1 MDWETRRLLELAG
14 IKRRRTPDHL
24 LLEEEG
30 EGEEE
35 DPFETGGDDD
45 PFGGGD
51 DAPADGAAPAE
62 EDNREPPESLDPK
75 DIENYGSP
83 RFLDVDMKLSGM
95 LNNSMTSASVA
106 AQHLE
111 TYPGEAIEDEP
122 EPTPAKDEEPEGD
135 EDDEANESFYR
146 FGNRR
151 DKWLI
156 TETYRLL
163 MEAEVEGA
171 AADEFDMERYATE
184 VANYM
189 DTITQTTDIEAG
201 VFNAA
206 RQMILNNF
214 GPETEQ
220 EFIDMLGAVTD
231 GKYDFLPTSMT
242 DPEPEIPIAL
252 GAGGEGG
259 GGV

>member
-30 EGEEE
+30 EDE
-35 DPFETGGDDD
+35 DPFETEGDDD

-51 DAPADGAAPAE
+51 DAPADGAAPE
-62 EDNREPPESLDPK
+62 EDNREPPEALDPK

-111 TYPGEAIEDEP
+111 TYPGEAIEDDP
-122 EPTPAKDEEPEGD
+122 EPTPAKDEEPE

-231 GKYDFLPTSMT
+231 GKYDFLPTSMA

-259 GGV
+259 GA

>member
-14 IKRRRTPDHL
+14 IKRRRTPDSL

-30 EGEEE
+30 DEEAGGDDGG
-35 DPFETGGDDD
+35 DPFETGDDD

-51 DAPADGAAPAE
+51 DAPAADGAPA

-111 TYPGEAIEDEP
+111 TYPGEAIEED
-122 EPTPAKDEEPEGD
+122 PTPAKDEEPE
-135 EDDEANESFYR
+135 EDEANESFYR
-146 FGNRR
+146 YGNRR
-151 DKWLI
+151 DVWLI
-156 TETYRLL
+156 KEASRLL
-163 MEAEVEGA
+163 NEAEEEGA
-171 AADEFDMERYATE
+171 AADEFDIERFATE

-189 DTITQTTDIEAG
+189 DTIQNTTDIEAG

-206 RQMILNNF
+206 RQMVLNNF
-214 GPETEQ
+214 GSATEQ
-220 EFIDMLGAVTD
+220 EFVDMLGAVTD
-231 GKYDFLPTSMT
+231 GKWDFLPTSMS
-242 DPEPEIPIAL
+242 DPAPEIPIAL

>member
-14 IKRRRTPDHL
+14 IKRRRTPDSL

-30 EGEEE
+30 DEEGGGDDGG
-35 DPFETGGDDD
+35 DPFETEGDD
-45 PFGGGD
+45 PFGGGED
-51 DAPADGAAPAE
+51 TAAADGAPA

-111 TYPGEAIEDEP
+111 TYPGEAIEED
-122 EPTPAKDEEPEGD
+122 PTPAKDEEPEGD
-135 EDDEANESFYR
+135 EANESFYR
-146 FGNRR
+146 YGNKR
-151 DKWLI
+151 DAWLI
-156 TETYRLL
+156 NEASRLL
-163 MEAEVEGA
+163 NEAEEEGA
-171 AADEFDMERYATE
+171 AADEFDMERFATE

-189 DTITQTTDIEAG
+189 DTITDTTDIEAG

-206 RQMILNNF
+206 RQMVLNNF
-214 GPETEQ
+214 GAETEQ
-220 EFIDMLGAVTD
+220 EFVDMLGAVTD
-231 GKYDFLPTSMT
+231 GKWDFLPTSMS
-242 DPEPEIPIAL
+242 DPAPEIPIAI

>member
-30 EGEEE
+30 DDEEGG
-35 DPFETGGDDD
+35 DPFETEGDD
-45 PFGGGD
+45 PFGD
-51 DAPADGAAPAE
+51 PAEDAPADGAAPA

-111 TYPGEAIEDEP
+111 TYPGEAIEDEVD
-122 EPTPAKDEEPEGD
+122 PTPAKDEEAK

-146 FGNRR
+146 YGSRR

-156 TETYRLL
+156 KEANRLL
-163 MEAEVEGA
+163 LEAEEEGA
-171 AADEFDMERYATE
+171 AADEFDMERFATE

-189 DTITQTTDIEAG
+189 DSITNTTDIEAG

-214 GPETEQ
+214 GESTEQ
-220 EFIDMLGAVTD
+220 EFVDMLGAVTD
-231 GKYDFLPTSMT
+231 GKWDFLPTSMS
-242 DPEPEIPIAL
+242 DPAPEIPIAL